1 MAARPNP
8 LSALKLCQSLAKNS
22 RRRLEATIE
31 CAEAALETNVRLTT
45 AERAHYSDA
54 IAAAKKIL
62 PLFTQ
67 VTGVVLPKAP
77 PKVKRRIGR
86 PSQREIARA
95 EASRRV

>member
-22 RRRLEATIE
+22 RRRLEATVE
-31 CAEAALETNVRLTT
+31 CAEAALETNVRLTA
-45 AERAHYSDA
+45 AERAHYTEA
-54 IAAAKKIL
+54 IAVAKKML
-62 PLFTQ
+62 APFTQ
-67 VTGVVLPKAP
+67 VTSLVLPKAP

-95 EASRRV
+95 EATRRV

>member
-31 CAEAALETNVRLTT
+31 CAEAALETNVRLTA
-45 AERAHYSDA
+45 AERGHYQEA
-54 IAAAKKIL
+54 IASAKKML

-67 VTGVVLPKAP
+67 VATSLLPKAP

-95 EASRRV
+95 EATRRV